1 MPNLPLPQSS
11 AMVGSQVIN
20 EKTEKEINA
29 LFNHTSCLP
38 ENVEQLRHELEEFHL

>member
-1 MPNLPLPQSS
+1 
-11 AMVGSQVIN
+11 MVGSQVIN